1 MRKYFSCIP
10 KWVFFLSAF
19 FFGVLSPLLFMGLST
34 IFIFLVLAA
43 VIIFI
48 NVIIYRKE
56 AASFG
61 NYPLCEIKQV
71 VISIVLGIIIGF
83 FGFAVSLFILLTNA
97 GPLPG

>member
-1 MRKYFSCIP
+1 MRKYFSCVPI
-10 KWVFFLSAF
+10 WIFFLSAF
-19 FFGVLSPLLFMGLST
+19 FFGVLSPLLFWLST
-34 IFIFLVLAA
+34 AFIFLVLAA

-71 VISIVLGIIIGF
+71 VISIVLGIIIVF
-83 FGFAVSLFILLTNA
+83 LGFAVSLIILLTNA

>member
-1 MRKYFSCIP
+1 MRKYFSCVPI
-10 KWVFFLSAF
+10 WIFFLSAF
-19 FFGVLSPLLFMGLST
+19 FFGVLSPLLFWLST

-83 FGFAVSLFILLTNA
+83 LGFAVSLFILLTSA

>member
-10 KWVFFLSAF
+10 KWIFFLSAF
-19 FFGVLSPLLFMGLST
+19 FFGVLSPSLFWLST

-83 FGFAVSLFILLTNA
+83 LGFAVSLFILLANA

>member
-1 MRKYFSCIP
+1 MRKYFSCVP

-19 FFGVLSPLLFMGLST
+19 FFGVLSPLLFWLST

>member
-10 KWVFFLSAF
+10 KWVFFLSTF
-19 FFGVLSPLLFMGLST
+19 FFGVLSPLLFWLST
-34 IFIFLVLAA
+34 FLIFLVLAA

-71 VISIVLGIIIGF
+71 VLSIVLGIIIGF
-83 FGFAVSLFILLTNA
+83 LGFAVSLFILLANA

>member
-1 MRKYFSCIP
+1 MRKYFSCVP
-10 KWVFFLSAF
+10 KWVFCLSEF
-19 FFGVLSPLLFMGLST
+19 FFGVLSPLLFWLST

-71 VISIVLGIIIGF
+71 VISIVIGIVIGF
-83 FGFAVSLFILLTNA
+83 LGFAVSLFILLTNA